1 MVCDACQKKLTK
13 IVGIDPYRNKA
24 HNKLTGVHK
33 RPPANQNKLLGSE
46 KKATVMNVKCKICKC
61 AVHQVGSH
69 YCQTCAYQKG
79 ICAIYLLAR
88 NRFFFFLQCKSSRFD
103 HSLKLSS

>member
-24 HNKLTGVHK
+24 HNKLTGVQK

-79 ICAIYLLAR
+79 ICAMCGKRILNTTGLR
-88 NRFFFFLQCKSSRFD
+88 QSTV
-103 HSLKLSS
+103 

>member
-24 HNKLTGVHK
+24 HNKLSGVQK

-79 ICAIYLLAR
+79 ICAMCGKRIISTTGLR
-88 NRFFFFLQCKSSRFD
+88 QSTV
-103 HSLKLSS
+103 